1 MDDINLW
8 AALGFAFAAY
18 AVVGNDALQTLG
30 TFINSNGR
38 FHWSILFGFAATVL
52 VVTFTYGW
60 IVNDG
65 DPSFGRLSN
74 TDKYPPIES
83 VEWFHVAPA
92 LGLLLMT
99 RLGVP
104 VSTSFMV
111 LAIFATMGGIGKMIA
126 KSLVGYGL
134 AFAVGGALYLVLVKT
149 VERHFRQNQESEFK
163 PRWVVLQWLST
174 TWLWSVWLMQDF
186 ANIFVFLPRELG
198 PVPAFGGLA
207 IILVMLAL
215 TFANRGGPVQRVLR
229 SKSSVSDIRS
239 ATIID
244 FTYAGLLYYFKEV
257 SEIPMSTTWV
267 FLGLIAGRE
276 YAFAALERHRTM
288 LETARITL
296 TDIAKAYIG
305 LVVSIDMA
313 RGLPA
318 MVQDQPLWTDPKGMW
333 FFIGANV
340 LVVPV
345 ALFLW
350 RHTRNHSILLVASLA
365 AGAALFFA
373 SLPLG

>member
-1 MDDINLW
+1 M
-8 AALGFAFAAY
+8 
-18 AVVGNDALQTLG
+18 
-30 TFINSNGR
+30 
-38 FHWSILFGFAATVL
+38 
-52 VVTFTYGW
+52 
-60 IVNDG
+60 
-65 DPSFGRLSN
+65 
-74 TDKYPPIES
+74 
-83 VEWFHVAPA
+83 
-92 LGLLLMT
+92 
-99 RLGVP
+99 
-104 VSTSFMV
+104 
-111 LAIFATMGGIGKMIA
+111 
-126 KSLVGYGL
+126 
-134 AFAVGGALYLVLVKT
+134 
-149 VERHFRQNQESEFK
+149 
-163 PRWVVLQWLST
+163 LQWLST

-186 ANIFVFLPRELG
+186 ANIFVFLPRKLG

-257 SEIPMSTTWV
+257 SQIPMSTTWV

-318 MVQDQPLWTDPKGMW
+318 MVQDQPLWTGPKGMW

-373 SLPLG
+373 SLPLGCAGVPGRRSSTPTQKEPEPSTWSTQSSAPLRRSCSRPSSSASPAAPPWARCSRAASATRSPASPASPTASPTGAARSAT

>member
-1 MDDINLW
+1 
-8 AALGFAFAAY
+8 
-18 AVVGNDALQTLG
+18 
-30 TFINSNGR
+30 
-38 FHWSILFGFAATVL
+38 
-52 VVTFTYGW
+52 
-60 IVNDG
+60 
-65 DPSFGRLSN
+65 
-74 TDKYPPIES
+74 
-83 VEWFHVAPA
+83 
-92 LGLLLMT
+92 
-99 RLGVP
+99 
-104 VSTSFMV
+104 
-111 LAIFATMGGIGKMIA
+111 
-126 KSLVGYGL
+126 
-134 AFAVGGALYLVLVKT
+134 
-149 VERHFRQNQESEFK
+149 
-163 PRWVVLQWLST
+163 
-174 TWLWSVWLMQDF
+174 
-186 ANIFVFLPRELG
+186 
-198 PVPAFGGLA
+198 
-207 IILVMLAL
+207 
-215 TFANRGGPVQRVLR
+215 
-229 SKSSVSDIRS
+229 
-239 ATIID
+239 

-257 SEIPMSTTWV
+257 SQIPMSTTWV

-318 MVQDQPLWTDPKGMW
+318 MVQDQPLWTGPKGMW